1 MDAPIR
7 DGEVRTLHHGRIKLY
22 VCRVISDDKF
32 YALYFVDAV
41 LPGIKSPSRK
51 MWYCCCRE
59 GTWAFLLQRKIWLK
73 NRFRLSSTAALALML
88 SVTGKVDLWWS
99 LVQVFSTSWNLFGF
113 FAHPL
118 SALCTPPHILGELWF
133 TSLQFDQA
141 NLLWC
146 TTWCLTVWMD
156 GHGGTEA
163 E

>member
-1 MDAPIR
+1 MYMRHITHAWVHATWSSSLCNRCHHYIECTSEFSFTLKAVSFDDELFRAAMDAPIR

-88 SVTGKVDLWWS
+88 SVTGKVDL
-99 LVQVFSTSWNLFGF
+99 F
-113 FAHPL
+113 FFL
-118 SALCTPPHILGELWF
+118 RKRKLNT
-133 TSLQFDQA
+133 
-141 NLLWC
+141 
-146 TTWCLTVWMD
+146 
-156 GHGGTEA
+156 
-163 E
+163 